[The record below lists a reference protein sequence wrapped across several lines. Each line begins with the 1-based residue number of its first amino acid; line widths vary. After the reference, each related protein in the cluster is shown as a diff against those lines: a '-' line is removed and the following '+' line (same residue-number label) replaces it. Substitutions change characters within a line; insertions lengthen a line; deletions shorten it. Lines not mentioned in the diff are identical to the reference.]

1 MLRALTLMLSCVL
14 TGCMAVSGAMTGAG
28 LIYDRHNVYIRFNDF
43 QLVSQLRHAIYRD
56 TLFKGPDSSVDVAAF
71 NGDVLLAGHVATE
84 AMREELYA
92 RVASLDLDY
101 RRLFKQVALGLAD
114 EDAVED
120 LWITTKIRTQIIA
133 DSSLDPHKF
142 KVVTVGGLV
151 YLLGDVELNQ
161 AARVIEIARTTHGV
175 RRVVKLMQYYQL
187 TSRST

>member
-1 MLRALTLMLSCVL
+1 MRRALMLILSGCL
-14 TGCMAVSGAMTGAG
+14 TGCMAVSSTLTGVG

-43 QLVSQLRHAIYRD
+43 QLVSQIRHAIYRD
-56 TLFKGPDSSVDVAAF
+56 GLFKGPDASVDMAAF
-71 NGDVLLAGHVATE
+71 NGDVLLAGHVATA
-84 AMREELYA
+84 AMRDELYA
-92 RVASLDLDY
+92 RVAQLDMDY
-101 RRLFKQVALGLAD
+101 RRLFKQVALGLPD
-114 EDAVED
+114 ENGVED
-120 LWITTKIRTQIIA
+120 LWITTKIRAQIIA

-161 AARVIEIARTTHGV
+161 AARVIDIARTTQGV